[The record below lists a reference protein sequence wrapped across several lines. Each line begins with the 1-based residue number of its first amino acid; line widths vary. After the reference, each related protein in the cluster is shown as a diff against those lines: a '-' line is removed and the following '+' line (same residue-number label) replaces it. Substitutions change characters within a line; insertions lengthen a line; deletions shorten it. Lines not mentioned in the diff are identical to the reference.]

1 MKSFVRSFW
10 LAAVLPSLFLA
21 VIPRVSEAQTQSANN
36 RIMGELRFKPASK
49 VEKVSGVWIDG
60 EYVGFVGELKNEKK
74 VLLLPGEHE
83 ISIRQSGYKQLD
95 DKIVVEPG
103 TIQTLAVTMMRDPR
117 VVYSTVTAEVKLEV
131 TPDRAAV
138 FLDNAYVG
146 HVHEFGGVGR
156 AMLLSPGKHHIKIAL
171 AGYNAYETDV
181 DLTPNQK
188 TEIRSEL
195 VKASITAAGPLIK
208 QSQ

>member
-1 MKSFVRSFW
+1 
-10 LAAVLPSLFLA
+10 
-21 VIPRVSEAQTQSANN
+21 
-36 RIMGELRFKPASK
+36 MGELRFKPASK

>member
-1 MKSFVRSFW
+1 M
-10 LAAVLPSLFLA
+10 LPLFFLVA
-21 VIPRVSEAQTQSANN
+21 TPIVSMAQTQAANN
-36 RIMGELRFKPASK
+36 QIMGEVRFSPAGK
-49 VEKVSGVWIDG
+49 IEKMSGVWVDG

-74 VLLLPGEHE
+74 VLLLPGEHI
-83 ISIRQSGYKQLD
+83 ISIRQSGYTQLD

-103 TIQTLAVTMMRDPR
+103 KVQTLRVKMDRDPR
-117 VVYSTVTAEVKLEV
+117 VVYSSVTSEVKLEV

-156 AMLLSPGKHHIKIAL
+156 AMLVSPGKHRIKIEL
-171 AGYNAYETDV
+171 VGYNTYETEI
-181 DLTPNQK
+181 DLLPKQK
-188 TEIRSEL
+188 TEIKTDL
-195 VKASITAAGPLIK
+195 VKGSISDAGPLIK